1 MLARMWRK
9 GNPCA
14 LLMALWTDTA
24 AIENTKKVLK
34 KLKLELEFLLP
45 LGQFVLQADDL
56 HRGQY

>member
-1 MLARMWRK
+1 
-9 GNPCA
+9 
-14 LLMALWTDTA
+14 MALWTDTA